1 MVCGEDNKAD
11 NEKVC
16 ARGEGV
22 EDVGRQEG
30 MYSRNWVMTWVNGS
44 SRSDQENNFLI
55 LGARI

>member
-16 ARGEGV
+16 ARGGV

-44 SRSDQENNFLI
+44 SRSDREN
-55 LGARI
+55 RIF

>member
-16 ARGEGV
+16 AREGV
-22 EDVGRQEG
+22 EDVRRQEG

-44 SRSDQENNFLI
+44 CRSDREN
-55 LGARI
+55 RIF

>member
-44 SRSDQENNFLI
+44 SRSDPEN
-55 LGARI
+55 RIF

>member
-16 ARGEGV
+16 ARGGV

-44 SRSDQENNFLI
+44 SRSDREN
-55 LGARI
+55 RIFKFWGLEY